1 MVSSGSRQLRSG
13 DTREGR
19 KVISEKTESSWSEIR
34 ERMLER
40 VDDTARRVTVGFPNF
55 ADPETGEWTTSPQGD
70 WTGGHWVGELWLA
83 RGVTGEERYGEWAA
97 EWCEALRPRAA
108 SNTIFRSFLFYYGA
122 ALGEVLLDDHRAR
135 DVALEGAHGL
145 LGLYNPKAGLIP
157 LGTEAEEASDVGNGE
172 ASIDAVGSISALFGW
187 ASEKTGDGSF
197 RDAALRHAERHIEFC
212 VRDDASVCQ
221 SASFDPETGEVIR
234 RYSHKGYSEDSTW
247 ARSQAWGMLAYA
259 LSARWMPEHEEFLE
273 TAVRVTDW
281 WLEHVPEDRVAFWD
295 FADPGIPDVERDTSA
310 TAIAA
315 ASLLK
320 LAELV
325 QDDGLKSRYRDAAR
339 ETVRALVEGYLTP
352 TGPDDPRVPGI
363 LTEGC
368 YNKHIELATKNELI
382 WGDYYLFEALQVLDG
397 KVTAREI

>member
-1 MVSSGSRQLRSG
+1 MPE
-13 DTREGR
+13 DAREER
-19 KVISEKTESSWSEIR
+19 KAISEATKSLWSEVR
-34 ERMLER
+34 KQMLYR
-40 VDDTARRVTVGFPNF
+40 IADTARRVTEGFPNF
-55 ADPETGEWTTSPQGD
+55 ADPGTGEWTTSPRGD

-83 RGVTGEERYGEWAA
+83 RRVTGEERYGEWAA

-122 ALGEVLLDDHRAR
+122 ALGDILLDDYRAR
-135 DVALEGAHGL
+135 DVALGGARAL
-145 LGLYNPKAGLIP
+145 MGLYNPEAGVIP
-157 LGTEAEEASDVGNGE
+157 LGTDAEEASDVGNGE

-187 ASEKTGDGSF
+187 ASDKSGDHSF
-197 RDAALRHAERHIEFC
+197 RDAALRHAERHVEFC

-247 ARSQAWGMLAYA
+247 ARAQAWGMLAYA
-259 LSARWMPEHEEFLE
+259 LSARWMPEHEEFLG
-273 TAVRVTDW
+273 TAVRVADW

-352 TGPDDPRVPGI
+352 TEPDDPRVPGM

>member
-1 MVSSGSRQLRSG
+1 LRPEDS
-13 DTREGR
+13 REGR
-19 KVISEKTESSWSEIR
+19 KAISEKPASSWSEAR

-40 VDDTARRVTVGFPNF
+40 IEDTARRVTEGFPNF
-55 ADPETGEWTTSPQGD
+55 ADPKTGEWTTSPQGD

-83 RGVTGEERYGEWAA
+83 RRVMGELRYGEWATR
-97 EWCEALRPRAA
+97 WCEALRPRAS
-108 SNTIFRSFLFYYGA
+108 SNTIFRGFLFYYGA
-122 ALGEVLLDDHRAR
+122 ALGDVLLGDEGAR
-135 DVALEGAHGL
+135 DVALQGARGL
-145 LGLYNPKAGLIP
+145 LGLYNPEAGVIP
-157 LGTEAEEASDVGNGE
+157 LGTEAEEAADVGNGE

-197 RDAALRHAERHIEFC
+197 RDAALRHAQRHMEFC
-212 VRDDASVCQ
+212 VRDDSSVCQ

-247 ARSQAWGMLAYA
+247 ARAQAWGMLAYA
-259 LSARWMPEHEEFLE
+259 LSARWMPEREEFLE
-273 TAVRVTDW
+273 TGVRVADW

-325 QDDGLKSRYRDAAR
+325 RDDRLKSRYRDAAR
-339 ETVRALVEGYLTP
+339 ETVRTLVEGYLTP
-352 TGPDDPRVPGI
+352 TGPDDSRVPGI

-368 YNKHIELATKNELI
+368 YNKHIGLATKNELI

-397 KVTAREI
+397 KIVATEV

>member
-1 MVSSGSRQLRSG
+1 
-13 DTREGR
+13 
-19 KVISEKTESSWSEIR
+19 
-34 ERMLER
+34 MLAR
-40 VDDTARRVTVGFPNF
+40 IDDTAQRVTAGFPNF

-83 RGVTGEERYGEWAA
+83 RGMTGEDRYGEWAA

-122 ALGEVLLDDHRAR
+122 ALGDVLLDDRRAS
-135 DVALEGAHGL
+135 DVALEGARGL
-145 LGLYNPKAGLIP
+145 LGLYNPKAGVIP
-157 LGTEAEEASDVGNGE
+157 LGTEAEEASDVGDGE
-172 ASIDAVGSISALFGW
+172 ASIDAVGAISALFGW
-187 ASEKTGDGSF
+187 ASKKTSDTSF

-221 SASFDPETGEVIR
+221 SASFDPESGEVVR
-234 RYSHKGYSEDSTW
+234 RYSHKGYSDDSTW
-247 ARSQAWGMLAYA
+247 ARAQAWGMLAYA
-259 LSARWMPEHEEFLE
+259 LSARWMPERVEFLE
-273 TAVRVTDW
+273 TAVRVADW

-295 FADPGIPDVERDTSA
+295 FGDPGIPNVERDTSA

-325 QDDGLKSRYRDAAR
+325 QDDGLKSRYRDTAR
-339 ETVRALVEGYLTP
+339 ETVRALVADYLTP
-352 TGPDDPRVPGI
+352 TGPDDSRVPGI

-368 YNKHIELATKNELI
+368 YNKHIKLAIKNELI

-397 KVTAREI
+397 KVTATEI

>member
-1 MVSSGSRQLRSG
+1 METGGSRMNEPAVSRWADGS
-13 DTREGR
+13 R
-19 KVISEKTESSWSEIR
+19 
-34 ERMLER
+34 RMLER
-40 VDDTARRVTVGFPNF
+40 IDDTARQVTAGFPNF

-83 RGVTGEERYGEWAA
+83 RRVTGEERYGEWAG

-122 ALGEVLLDDHRAR
+122 ALGDVLLDDHRAR
-135 DVALEGAHGL
+135 AVALEGARGL

-157 LGTEAEEASDVGNGE
+157 LGTEAEEASDVGNEE

-187 ASEKTGDGSF
+187 ASEKTSDATF
-197 RDAALRHAERHIEFC
+197 RDAALPHAERHIEFC
-212 VRDDASVCQ
+212 VRNDASVCQ
-221 SASFDPETGEVIR
+221 SASFDPETGEVVR

-247 ARSQAWGMLAYA
+247 ARAQAWGMLAYA
-259 LSARWMPEHEEFLE
+259 LSARWMPEHKEFLE
-273 TAVRVTDW
+273 TAVRVADW
-281 WLEHVPEDRVAFWD
+281 WLEHVPEDRIAFWD
-295 FADPGIPDVERDTSA
+295 FADPAIPEVERDTSA

-325 QDDGLKSRYRDAAR
+325 QDGVLEARYHSAAQG
-339 ETVRALVEGYLTP
+339 TVRALLEGYLTP
-352 TGPDDPRVPGI
+352 TGPGDERVPGI

-368 YNKHIELATKNELI
+368 YNK
-382 WGDYYLFEALQVLDG
+382 
-397 KVTAREI
+397 

>member
-1 MVSSGSRQLRSG
+1 MRG
-13 DTREGR
+13 
-19 KVISEKTESSWSEIR
+19 
-34 ERMLER
+34 R
-40 VDDTARRVTVGFPNF
+40 VDDTAWRVTEGFPNF

-83 RGVTGEERYGEWAA
+83 RRATGEKRYGELAA
-97 EWCEALRPRAA
+97 KWYEALRPRAM
-108 SNTIFRSFLFYYGA
+108 SNTIFRGFLFYYGA
-122 ALGEVLLDDHRAR
+122 ALGDILLDDRRAR
-135 DVALEGAHGL
+135 DVALEGARGL
-145 LGLYNPKAGLIP
+145 MGLYNPRAEAIP

-187 ASEKTGDGSF
+187 AAEKTGDASF
-197 RDAALRHAERHIEFC
+197 RDAALRHAQRHIGFC

-221 SASFDPETGEVIR
+221 SASFDPETGEVLR
-234 RYSHKGYSEDSTW
+234 RYSHKGYSEESTW
-247 ARSQAWGMLAYA
+247 ARAQAWGMLAYA
-259 LSARWMPEHEEFLE
+259 LSARWMPEHEQFLE
-273 TAVRVTDW
+273 TAVRVADW

-320 LAELV
+320 LGELV
-325 QDDGLKSRYRDAAR
+325 RDDALQSRYRDAAQ

-352 TGPDDPRVPGI
+352 TGPEDTRIPGI
-363 LTEGC
+363 LIEGC
-368 YNKHIELATKNELI
+368 YNKHIGLATKNELI

-397 KVTAREI
+397 NVSATEV